1 MNSIDRKELSNR
13 SRRTASSL
21 GALGAWTAYLS
32 SYFLGPGEYLADW
45 TANTAVPIMLRYSS
59 DKDTYVNFLNAWKPL
74 TNLATSGLVG
84 WGTGYVIEQA
94 YLAREK
100 FRQDATL
107 QVRAT
112 DMAMMIQRIR
122 IIPT

>member
-13 SRRTASSL
+13 SRIASSL
-21 GALGAWTAYLS
+21 GALGAWSTCLS

-45 TANTAVPIMLRYSS
+45 TANSAVPIMLRYSS
-59 DKDTYVNFLNAWKPL
+59 DKDTYVNFLNAMKPL
-74 TNLATSGLVG
+74 NSLATSILIG

-94 YLAREK
+94 YQAREK

-107 QVRAT
+107 QAKAT
-112 DMAMMIQRIR
+112 DLAMMIQKMRL
-122 IIPT
+122 IPT